1 MTKKLATCLAALCAA
16 MNLALAAGDLEA
28 GFRTP
33 PDEAK
38 PRVYWWWL
46 NNLVSKEG
54 ITRDLQ
60 EFKAK
65 GIGGVLLF
73 NAGGAAGPM
82 LSGPDFMSPQWRE
95 LLKHA
100 VREADRIGLEV
111 SLNLC
116 SGWDAGGPW
125 ISDDTASHHYVQ
137 AEMTMQG
144 PQRFS
149 GKLPQ
154 PPGSVTGYHDV
165 AVQAFQLP
173 AGTAKQRVQQ
183 PQASASSSQQDY
195 PAAKAADGE
204 TDTMWVSNGWNDGD
218 APTPQ
223 RPEWLLLEYA
233 EPIQTETLWIT
244 PRSPYG
250 PRTIEVQTSEE
261 GKTFT
266 TIKSQTLKQDG
277 EQTVP
282 LPPTRSR
289 IFRILVTGSYATQ
302 NTQISEVSLLPPAK
316 RDSRR
321 LLAFKSGRD
330 SVSDMGSVRAGVE
343 SPLGPP
349 PFDPDVPAIDP
360 AAIVDLS
367 GRLQPDGALT
377 WDVPSGEWTII
388 RTGYTTTGQ
397 KVSCSTQGGEGPEMD
412 WLDTRAMDLHFKS
425 MAEVLLA
432 DSAPFVGKSL
442 KYLHDDSWEVGL
454 PNWTRDF
461 LAEFRKYRGYDART
475 YLPVLAGHV
484 VGSPEISDR
493 FLYDLRKTIA
503 DCLAQNHYARFAELA
518 HARGLGIHP
527 EAGGPCWPKVVPMDA
542 LKNLGRCDIPMGE
555 FWQSEHWHEGKNQN
569 TNGKQTSTAA
579 HIYGKRWVMA
589 EAFTSIGPQWEEGP
603 AELKPT
609 ADIALCEGINRFVQH
624 TATSTRP
631 EDGKPGY
638 EYFAGTHFNPN
649 ITWWEQAG
657 AWTAYTSRCQWLL
670 SRGLFVADVCFYN
683 GDWAPNLVEP
693 KHLNAALGPGYD
705 YDVCNA
711 EVLLTRMS
719 VKDGRIMLPDGM
731 SYRLLALPN
740 RPFMPVEVLQKVK
753 ELVEAGATVVGPRP
767 ERDPGLK
774 NYPQCDDEV
783 RKLAADLWGECDGK
797 TVKQHKAGTGRIIW
811 GESLR
816 EVLAESTVEPDFQY
830 TAKDKGAFLDFIH
843 RRDGGAEIYF
853 VANRLNRDEAVQCTF
868 RVRGRQP
875 ELWDPVSG
883 AIREAAAFAQAGDHT
898 TLPLEFA
905 PYGSI
910 FVIFQKP
917 IPGDRQ
923 GTAASNSPRLF
934 EPVELKGSWTVQFD
948 PKWGGPVE
956 PVQLEAL
963 ADWTSRSE
971 EGIKHY
977 SGTATYL
984 HEDFDLPVSI
994 SLNSHAAIYLD
1005 LGTVQNVAEVKL
1017 NGKELGVLW
1026 TRPFRVEITGMVKP
1040 RKNRLEIRITNLWP
1054 NRLIGDESLP
1064 AEKRFTRTNVK
1075 KFNEGTPLRPSGLL
1089 GPVSIQSAESTKER

>member
-1 MTKKLATCLAALCAA
+1 MKKHLATWLVALCAA
-16 MNLALAAGDLEA
+16 TNLALAVGDLEA
-28 GFRTP
+28 GFRSP

-82 LSGPDFMSPQWRE
+82 PSGPNFMSPQWRE
-95 LLKHA
+95 LVKHA
-100 VREADRIGLEV
+100 VREADRVGLEV

-125 ISDDTASHHYVQ
+125 ITDDSASHQYAQ
-137 AEMTMQG
+137 SEMTLQG

-154 PPGSVTGYHDV
+154 PPGSVTGYHDI
-165 AVQAFQLP
+165 AVQAFRQP
-173 AGTAKQRVQQ
+173 AGTKEQRLHQ
-183 PQASASSSQQDY
+183 PRASASTSQQDY
-195 PAAKAADGE
+195 PAARALDGDNE
-204 TDTMWVSNGWNDGD
+204 TMWVSNGWNDGD

-223 RPEWLLLEYA
+223 RPEWLLLEYTQ
-233 EPIQTETLWIT
+233 PIQTETLWIT
-244 PRSPYG
+244 PHSPYG
-250 PRTIEVQTSEE
+250 PRTIEVQTSDD
-261 GKTFT
+261 GKSFI
-266 TIKSQTLKQDG
+266 TIKTQTLKQNG

-282 LPPTRSR
+282 LPQTRSR
-289 IFRILVTGSYATQ
+289 FFRILVTGSYATQ
-302 NTQISEVSLLPPAK
+302 NTQISEVSLLPPAR

-321 LLAFKSGRD
+321 LLAVKSGRD
-330 SVSDMGSVRAGVE
+330 SVSDVGSVRAGVE

-349 PFDPDVPAIDP
+349 PFDTEVTAIDP
-360 AAIVDLS
+360 VAIVDLS
-367 GRLQPDGALT
+367 GRLQPGGTLT
-377 WDVPSGEWTII
+377 WDVPAGEWTIL
-388 RTGYTTTGQ
+388 RTGYTITGA
-397 KVSCSTQGGEGPEMD
+397 KVSCSTRGGEGPEMD
-412 WLDTRAMDLHFKS
+412 WLDARAMGLHFKS

-461 LAEFRKYRGYDART
+461 LAEFRKHRGYDARI

-518 HARGLGIHP
+518 HARGLSIHP

-542 LKNLGRCDIPMGE
+542 LKNLGHCDIPMGE

-603 AELKPT
+603 ADLKPT
-609 ADIALCEGINRFVQH
+609 ADIAFCEGINRFVQH

-657 AWTAYTSRCQWLL
+657 AWTTYISRCQWLL
-670 SRGLFVADVCFYN
+670 SRGLFVADVCFFN

-693 KHLNAALGPGYD
+693 KHLDPALGPGYD

-711 EVLLTRMS
+711 EVLLTRMI
-719 VKDGRIMLPDGM
+719 VKEGHIVLPDGM

-740 RPFMPVEVLQKVK
+740 RPFMPVEVLQKLK
-753 ELVEAGATVVGPRP
+753 ELAEAGATIVGPRP

-774 NYPQCDDEV
+774 DYPQCDTQV
-783 RKLAADLWGECDGK
+783 RKLAADLWGECDGRM
-797 TVKQHKAGTGRIIW
+797 VKQHRAGLGRIIW

-816 EVLAESTVEPDFQY
+816 KVLSESGVEPDFQY
-830 TAKDKGAFLDFIH
+830 TAKDKSAFLDFIH
-843 RRDGGAEIYF
+843 RRDGETDIYF
-853 VANRLNRDEAVQCTF
+853 VANRLNRDESVQCTF

-883 AIREAAAFAQAGDHT
+883 AIREAVAFTQSGGHT
-898 TLPLEFA
+898 TLPLQIA

-910 FVIFQKP
+910 FVVFQKP
-917 IPGDRQ
+917 LPAEHQ
-923 GTAASNSPRLF
+923 VTEASGSPELS
-934 EPVELKGSWTVQFD
+934 EPMELKGSWSVQFD
-948 PKWGGPVE
+948 PKWGGPVD
-956 PVQLEAL
+956 PVQLDAL
-963 ADWTSRSE
+963 ANWTSRAE
-971 EGIKHY
+971 DGIKYY
-977 SGTATYL
+977 SGTATYQ
-984 HEDFDLPVSI
+984 HEEFDLPASI
-994 SLNSHAAIYLD
+994 PLNSKAAIYLD
-1005 LGTVQNVAEVKL
+1005 LGTVQDVAEVKL

-1026 TRPFRVEITGMVKP
+1026 TRPFRVEISGSVRPK
-1040 RKNRLEIRITNLWP
+1040 KNRLEIRITNLWP

-1064 AEKRFTRTNVK
+1064 VEKRFTRTNVK
-1075 KFNEGTPLRPSGLL
+1075 KFKKDTPLRSSGLL
-1089 GPVSIQSAESTKER
+1089 GPVTIQSAESLKAR